1 MTAPRTQ
8 SALSLVLLLLAAAS
22 LCGCS
27 AAGAA
32 LAGGVRLGKKEVVT
46 YKAEYEIGR
55 KPIVVIPFRDQRHT
69 YYESR
74 DGVDLA
80 TVVTGELIKRGA
92 ATDVKLDPQLQS
104 AFEGQDPDRV
114 VWADIG
120 RKAGAELVLFGS
132 LDRFTL
138 KDPKTIG
145 IVRGTAVVNF
155 FIYDVKKDGLVYTK
169 RGLEVYHP
177 ETGAGIAESDISS
190 EKLRRILLA
199 KTAMKIVQKF
209 YTYKEKIRPPPAR
222 Y

>member
-1 MTAPRTQ
+1 MRWPRTQ
-8 SALSLVLLLLAAAS
+8 LAVVPALLLLAAVS
-22 LCGCS
+22 LCGCA

-32 LAGGVRLGKKEVVT
+32 LAGGVRLSNKEVAT
-46 YKAEYEIGR
+46 YKAEYEIGK
-55 KPIVVIPFRDQRHT
+55 KPIVVIPFRDEGHT

-80 TVVTGELIKRGA
+80 TAVTGELIQRGA
-92 ATDVKLDPQLQS
+92 ASNVKLDPQVES
-104 AFEGQDPDRV
+104 AFEGQDPSRV

-120 RKAGAELVLFGS
+120 KKAGAELVLFGI
-132 LDRFTL
+132 LERFTL

-145 IVRGTAVVNF
+145 IVRGTAIVDF
-155 FIYDVKKDGLVYTK
+155 FIYDVKKDAIVYSK